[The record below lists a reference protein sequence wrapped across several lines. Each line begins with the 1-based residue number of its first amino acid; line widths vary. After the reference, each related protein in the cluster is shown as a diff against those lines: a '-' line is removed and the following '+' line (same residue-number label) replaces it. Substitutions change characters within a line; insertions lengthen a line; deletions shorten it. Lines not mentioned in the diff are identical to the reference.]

1 MYHHLT
7 LTIISFLIIALIQV
21 TEEELIDQVKDF
33 FFRLTRTN
41 IQSKTTKEIFFL
53 NELTTAPGAYF
64 SRQNE

>member
-33 FFRLTRTN
+33 FQIDKN
-41 IQSKTTKEIFFL
+41 KYTKQDDKRNLLFE
-53 NELTTAPGAYF
+53 
-64 SRQNE
+64 

>member
-33 FFRLTRTN
+33 FFQIDKN
-41 IQSKTTKEIFFL
+41 KYTKQDDKRNLLFE
-53 NELTTAPGAYF
+53 
-64 SRQNE
+64 